1 MQRFVENEKCV
12 DIEERVN
19 GIWSVVRC
27 SLKLMTSPASS
38 FFKTAK
44 VPQKRLHKNAKASQ
58 IKLVKERL
66 TTKEFRDKKKL
77 EYYGLTFDEY
87 MGMISAQKNRCAI
100 CGEKQPLHINNG
112 ELNIDHDHNTGKVR
126 GLLCNYCNTGIG
138 MMKDNVVSMKNAI
151 KYIEKSKK
159 L

>member
-1 MQRFVENEKCV
+1 MQRFVENERCV

-44 VPQKRLHKNAKASQ
+44 TPSKKLYKNSK
-58 IKLVKERL
+58 IMPPKLVKERL

-77 EYYGLTFDEY
+77 KNYGLTFDEY
-87 MGMISAQKNRCAI
+87 MGMVSKQNNRCAI

-112 ELNIDHDHNTGKVR
+112 ELNIDHDHSTGKVR
-126 GLLCNYCNTGIG
+126 GLLCNHCNTGIG
-138 MMKDNVVSMKNAI
+138 MMKDDVKRMKAAI
-151 KYIEKSKK
+151 KYLGKHS
-159 L
+159 